1 MNLAVSV
8 NKPPPD
14 AKNVIVHGLTFSLS
28 KEASC
33 LGRVNK
39 AVVLLRLVVS
49 FLPHGRT
56 PAVAVVGCLRE
67 GLQSLVLLGVKRERK
82 G

>member
-8 NKPPPD
+8 NKLPPD
-14 AKNVIVHGLTFSLS
+14 ARNVIVHGLTFSLS
-28 KEASC
+28 KEGSC

-49 FLPHGRT
+49 FLPWGT
-56 PAVAVVGCLRE
+56 APAVAVVGCLRE
-67 GLQSLVLLGVKRERK
+67 GLQSPVLPGVKRERK